1 MPILRRE
8 NLPEDVSLS
17 EKDGLYAEM
26 LTNGQVT
33 HFGFYAQGEPSGW
46 ILDLQADSLQ
56 VRKVETIR
64 LPDEYGDP
72 LSQEDVDHWVDV
84 IARERGE
91 RPVICAFCEKTQ
103 AEVRKLIAGPRC
115 YICNE
120 CIELCS
126 EILQTD

>member
-8 NLPEDVSLS
+8 DLPEDVSLS

-26 LTNGQVT
+26 LKSGQVT
-33 HFGFYAQGEPSGW
+33 HFGFYSQGEPSGW
-46 ILDLQADSLQ
+46 IMDLQADSLQ

-64 LPDEYGDP
+64 LPDEYGEP

-91 RPVICAFCEKTQ
+91 RELSSV
-103 AEVRKLIAGPRC
+103 AEPTLHFALPHLVSREA
-115 YICNE
+115 
-120 CIELCS
+120 
-126 EILQTD
+126 